1 MDANYALAASSAFE
15 DKVRLKVR
23 VERIIYPKNGQT
35 SGSWTIAAFRIE
47 EVLEGEVPEC
57 FQWSLRF
64 TAKGSM
70 PALNARDTYTMVA
83 HLVED
88 AKYGLQ
94 YEVDLM
100 CLDYDLTD
108 KDDQLKFFSFFLTP
122 TQTAALYEN
131 CDNPLVL
138 LQNHDTKALMKIK
151 GIGPVTAQRMINKYE
166 DSKDLSL
173 AFVRFYDLGL
183 TKGAIEKLVHFYG
196 SPEAAV
202 EVIEKNPYLLI
213 IQVPGYG
220 WAKADAI
227 AMSQGLAHDSDE
239 RMGAYLV
246 HYLREQAEMNGN
258 SWVSVEDLCVVIDQ
272 VCDPQND
279 ERIYELIR
287 RNIKNHVL
295 YYDKETERVGLMEYR
310 ELEQQIANEILRIQ
324 RGAAHIEINP
334 ERAETIIRSVELEQ
348 GFEYTEEQRTAI
360 WNTLNNQFSILTGGA
375 GCVDCDTEFFNGER
389 WKRIAD
395 YQPGD
400 KVLQYNPETKTAQ
413 LVTPLRYI
421 KQNCEEFWHIQ
432 GRIFDQCVSDDHL
445 MAYHRSRTD
454 NLITEPA
461 ETFVPKI
468 QKGYYCTTPSGFFF
482 DGPGIDLTDEQIELM
497 CAVICDGSLMS
508 ATSERC
514 RFHLKKERKKER
526 LVDICQR
533 ANVAVVSSPS
543 ASEGYTDFYL
553 NTPLRTKEFTA
564 EWYSCSQHQLQLI
577 ANNIRFWDGHEYKN
591 GSSNFS
597 SNVKANADFVQF
609 VFASTG
615 HRSSIYTLNRSGEQY
630 LTNGKTYTRK
640 SVDFRVN
647 YATSSKVP
655 YPYAKDKGTA
665 ITRVRSI
672 DGYKYCFTLP
682 TGYWVSRRNGKIS
695 ILHNCGKSS
704 TVNGI
709 AHVLEAHNF
718 RVAQVSLS
726 GRAASKLTEITHIE
740 GKTIHRLLK
749 YDPESGKFFHN
760 KENPVPYDIIIGD
773 EVSMWG
779 GEITLSLLQAIPT
792 GAKVLFIGD
801 TKQLEAIGLASVLT
815 DTIKSNTMPTVQLT
829 KIQRQQADSGII
841 TQSLKVACGE
851 QIVGP
856 KTSGV
861 EYRGVR
867 KDFKLVTYI
876 DSALT
881 QSKIIDEF
889 KELYINQHVPA
900 NDIQVLV
907 PMRSRGEASC
917 RALNLAI
924 QEIVNGTPSVDEI
937 TVPYTDG
944 NYKYSYTYRPN
955 DRIIIMKNNYKT
967 INIEGNKEPI
977 YNGNV
982 GYIKQIGPDF
992 MIVNLTEQGDI
1003 ILGAEDYN
1011 NLSLGYAITVHKK
1024 QGDSSPYVIGA
1035 IDSSSYALMSKE
1047 LLYTMITRARKYCV
1061 LIGQKKI
1068 LQQAVRI
1075 SRVKTKQTWLC
1086 ELLQEAT
1093 KPKEYLDDQKV
1104 SITQL

>member
-138 LQNHDTKALMKIK
+138 LQNHDTKALTKIK

-196 SPEAAV
+196 SPEAAI

-360 WNTLNNQFSILTGGA
+360 WNTLNNQFSILTGSA
-375 GCVDCDTEFFNGER
+375 GV
-389 WKRIAD
+389 
-395 YQPGD
+395 
-400 KVLQYNPETKTAQ
+400 
-413 LVTPLRYI
+413 
-421 KQNCEEFWHIQ
+421 
-432 GRIFDQCVSDDHL
+432 
-445 MAYHRSRTD
+445 
-454 NLITEPA
+454 
-461 ETFVPKI
+461 
-468 QKGYYCTTPSGFFF
+468 
-482 DGPGIDLTDEQIELM
+482 
-497 CAVICDGSLMS
+497 
-508 ATSERC
+508 
-514 RFHLKKERKKER
+514 
-526 LVDICQR
+526 
-533 ANVAVVSSPS
+533 
-543 ASEGYTDFYL
+543 
-553 NTPLRTKEFTA
+553 
-564 EWYSCSQHQLQLI
+564 
-577 ANNIRFWDGHEYKN
+577 
-591 GSSNFS
+591 
-597 SNVKANADFVQF
+597 
-609 VFASTG
+609 
-615 HRSSIYTLNRSGEQY
+615 
-630 LTNGKTYTRK
+630 
-640 SVDFRVN
+640 
-647 YATSSKVP
+647 
-655 YPYAKDKGTA
+655 
-665 ITRVRSI
+665 
-672 DGYKYCFTLP
+672 
-682 TGYWVSRRNGKIS
+682 
-695 ILHNCGKSS
+695 GKSS
-704 TVNGI
+704 VVNGI

-760 KENPVPYDIIIGD
+760 KENPLPYDIIIGD

-815 DTIKSNTMPTVQLT
+815 DTIKSHTMPTVQLT

-992 MIVNLTEQGDI
+992 MIVNLTERGDI
-1003 ILGAEDYN
+1003 VLGAEDYN

-1068 LQQAVRI
+1068 LQQAVKI

-1093 KPKEYLDDQKV
+1093 KSKESLDEQKV
-1104 SITQL
+1104 

>member
-258 SWVSVEDLCVVIDQ
+258 SWVSIEDLCVVIDQ

-324 RGAAHIEINP
+324 RGAAHIEINS

-360 WNTLNNQFSILTGGA
+360 WNTLNNQFSILTGSA
-375 GCVDCDTEFFNGER
+375 GV
-389 WKRIAD
+389 
-395 YQPGD
+395 
-400 KVLQYNPETKTAQ
+400 
-413 LVTPLRYI
+413 
-421 KQNCEEFWHIQ
+421 
-432 GRIFDQCVSDDHL
+432 
-445 MAYHRSRTD
+445 
-454 NLITEPA
+454 
-461 ETFVPKI
+461 
-468 QKGYYCTTPSGFFF
+468 
-482 DGPGIDLTDEQIELM
+482 
-497 CAVICDGSLMS
+497 
-508 ATSERC
+508 
-514 RFHLKKERKKER
+514 
-526 LVDICQR
+526 
-533 ANVAVVSSPS
+533 
-543 ASEGYTDFYL
+543 
-553 NTPLRTKEFTA
+553 
-564 EWYSCSQHQLQLI
+564 
-577 ANNIRFWDGHEYKN
+577 
-591 GSSNFS
+591 
-597 SNVKANADFVQF
+597 
-609 VFASTG
+609 
-615 HRSSIYTLNRSGEQY
+615 
-630 LTNGKTYTRK
+630 
-640 SVDFRVN
+640 
-647 YATSSKVP
+647 
-655 YPYAKDKGTA
+655 
-665 ITRVRSI
+665 
-672 DGYKYCFTLP
+672 
-682 TGYWVSRRNGKIS
+682 
-695 ILHNCGKSS
+695 GKSS
-704 TVNGI
+704 VVNGI

-1003 ILGAEDYN
+1003 VLGAEDYN

-1093 KPKEYLDDQKV
+1093 KPKESLDEQKV
-1104 SITQL
+1104 

>member
-202 EVIEKNPYLLI
+202 DVIEKNPYLLI

-360 WNTLNNQFSILTGGA
+360 WNTLNNQFSILTGSA
-375 GCVDCDTEFFNGER
+375 GV
-389 WKRIAD
+389 
-395 YQPGD
+395 
-400 KVLQYNPETKTAQ
+400 
-413 LVTPLRYI
+413 
-421 KQNCEEFWHIQ
+421 
-432 GRIFDQCVSDDHL
+432 
-445 MAYHRSRTD
+445 
-454 NLITEPA
+454 
-461 ETFVPKI
+461 
-468 QKGYYCTTPSGFFF
+468 
-482 DGPGIDLTDEQIELM
+482 
-497 CAVICDGSLMS
+497 
-508 ATSERC
+508 
-514 RFHLKKERKKER
+514 
-526 LVDICQR
+526 
-533 ANVAVVSSPS
+533 
-543 ASEGYTDFYL
+543 
-553 NTPLRTKEFTA
+553 
-564 EWYSCSQHQLQLI
+564 
-577 ANNIRFWDGHEYKN
+577 
-591 GSSNFS
+591 
-597 SNVKANADFVQF
+597 
-609 VFASTG
+609 
-615 HRSSIYTLNRSGEQY
+615 
-630 LTNGKTYTRK
+630 
-640 SVDFRVN
+640 
-647 YATSSKVP
+647 
-655 YPYAKDKGTA
+655 
-665 ITRVRSI
+665 
-672 DGYKYCFTLP
+672 
-682 TGYWVSRRNGKIS
+682 
-695 ILHNCGKSS
+695 GKSS
-704 TVNGI
+704 VVNGI

-760 KENPVPYDIIIGD
+760 KENPLPYDIIIGD

-815 DTIKSNTMPTVQLT
+815 DTIKSHTMPTVQLT

-1068 LQQAVRI
+1068 LQQAVKI

-1093 KPKEYLDDQKV
+1093 KSKESLDEQKV
-1104 SITQL
+1104 

>member
-122 TQTAALYEN
+122 TQIAALYEN

-360 WNTLNNQFSILTGGA
+360 WNTLNNQFSILTGSA
-375 GCVDCDTEFFNGER
+375 GV
-389 WKRIAD
+389 
-395 YQPGD
+395 
-400 KVLQYNPETKTAQ
+400 
-413 LVTPLRYI
+413 
-421 KQNCEEFWHIQ
+421 
-432 GRIFDQCVSDDHL
+432 
-445 MAYHRSRTD
+445 
-454 NLITEPA
+454 
-461 ETFVPKI
+461 
-468 QKGYYCTTPSGFFF
+468 
-482 DGPGIDLTDEQIELM
+482 
-497 CAVICDGSLMS
+497 
-508 ATSERC
+508 
-514 RFHLKKERKKER
+514 
-526 LVDICQR
+526 
-533 ANVAVVSSPS
+533 
-543 ASEGYTDFYL
+543 
-553 NTPLRTKEFTA
+553 
-564 EWYSCSQHQLQLI
+564 
-577 ANNIRFWDGHEYKN
+577 
-591 GSSNFS
+591 
-597 SNVKANADFVQF
+597 
-609 VFASTG
+609 
-615 HRSSIYTLNRSGEQY
+615 
-630 LTNGKTYTRK
+630 
-640 SVDFRVN
+640 
-647 YATSSKVP
+647 
-655 YPYAKDKGTA
+655 
-665 ITRVRSI
+665 
-672 DGYKYCFTLP
+672 
-682 TGYWVSRRNGKIS
+682 
-695 ILHNCGKSS
+695 GKSS
-704 TVNGI
+704 VVNGI

-760 KENPVPYDIIIGD
+760 KENPLPYDIIIGD

-815 DTIKSNTMPTVQLT
+815 DTIKSHTMPTVQLT

-1068 LQQAVRI
+1068 LQQAVKI

-1093 KPKEYLDDQKV
+1093 KSKESLDEQKV
-1104 SITQL
+1104 

>member
-272 VCDPQND
+272 VCDPHND

-360 WNTLNNQFSILTGGA
+360 WNTLNNQFSILTGSA
-375 GCVDCDTEFFNGER
+375 GV
-389 WKRIAD
+389 
-395 YQPGD
+395 
-400 KVLQYNPETKTAQ
+400 
-413 LVTPLRYI
+413 
-421 KQNCEEFWHIQ
+421 
-432 GRIFDQCVSDDHL
+432 
-445 MAYHRSRTD
+445 
-454 NLITEPA
+454 
-461 ETFVPKI
+461 
-468 QKGYYCTTPSGFFF
+468 
-482 DGPGIDLTDEQIELM
+482 
-497 CAVICDGSLMS
+497 
-508 ATSERC
+508 
-514 RFHLKKERKKER
+514 
-526 LVDICQR
+526 
-533 ANVAVVSSPS
+533 
-543 ASEGYTDFYL
+543 
-553 NTPLRTKEFTA
+553 
-564 EWYSCSQHQLQLI
+564 
-577 ANNIRFWDGHEYKN
+577 
-591 GSSNFS
+591 
-597 SNVKANADFVQF
+597 
-609 VFASTG
+609 
-615 HRSSIYTLNRSGEQY
+615 
-630 LTNGKTYTRK
+630 
-640 SVDFRVN
+640 
-647 YATSSKVP
+647 
-655 YPYAKDKGTA
+655 
-665 ITRVRSI
+665 
-672 DGYKYCFTLP
+672 
-682 TGYWVSRRNGKIS
+682 
-695 ILHNCGKSS
+695 GKSS
-704 TVNGI
+704 VVNGI

-760 KENPVPYDIIIGD
+760 KENPLPYDIIIGD

-815 DTIKSNTMPTVQLT
+815 DTIKSHTMPTVQLT

-1068 LQQAVRI
+1068 LQQAVKI

-1093 KPKEYLDDQKV
+1093 KSKESLDEQKV
-1104 SITQL
+1104 

>member
-138 LQNHDTKALMKIK
+138 LQNHDTKALTKIK

-196 SPEAAV
+196 SPEAAI

-360 WNTLNNQFSILTGGA
+360 WNTLNNQFSILTGSA
-375 GCVDCDTEFFNGER
+375 GV
-389 WKRIAD
+389 
-395 YQPGD
+395 
-400 KVLQYNPETKTAQ
+400 
-413 LVTPLRYI
+413 
-421 KQNCEEFWHIQ
+421 
-432 GRIFDQCVSDDHL
+432 
-445 MAYHRSRTD
+445 
-454 NLITEPA
+454 
-461 ETFVPKI
+461 
-468 QKGYYCTTPSGFFF
+468 
-482 DGPGIDLTDEQIELM
+482 
-497 CAVICDGSLMS
+497 
-508 ATSERC
+508 
-514 RFHLKKERKKER
+514 
-526 LVDICQR
+526 
-533 ANVAVVSSPS
+533 
-543 ASEGYTDFYL
+543 
-553 NTPLRTKEFTA
+553 
-564 EWYSCSQHQLQLI
+564 
-577 ANNIRFWDGHEYKN
+577 
-591 GSSNFS
+591 
-597 SNVKANADFVQF
+597 
-609 VFASTG
+609 
-615 HRSSIYTLNRSGEQY
+615 
-630 LTNGKTYTRK
+630 
-640 SVDFRVN
+640 
-647 YATSSKVP
+647 
-655 YPYAKDKGTA
+655 
-665 ITRVRSI
+665 
-672 DGYKYCFTLP
+672 
-682 TGYWVSRRNGKIS
+682 
-695 ILHNCGKSS
+695 GKSS
-704 TVNGI
+704 VVNGI

-760 KENPVPYDIIIGD
+760 KENPLPYDIIIGD

-1003 ILGAEDYN
+1003 VLGAEDYN

-1068 LQQAVRI
+1068 LQQAVKI

-1093 KPKEYLDDQKV
+1093 KSKESLDEQKV
-1104 SITQL
+1104 

>member
-360 WNTLNNQFSILTGGA
+360 WNTLNNQFSILTGSA
-375 GCVDCDTEFFNGER
+375 GV
-389 WKRIAD
+389 
-395 YQPGD
+395 
-400 KVLQYNPETKTAQ
+400 
-413 LVTPLRYI
+413 
-421 KQNCEEFWHIQ
+421 
-432 GRIFDQCVSDDHL
+432 
-445 MAYHRSRTD
+445 
-454 NLITEPA
+454 
-461 ETFVPKI
+461 
-468 QKGYYCTTPSGFFF
+468 
-482 DGPGIDLTDEQIELM
+482 
-497 CAVICDGSLMS
+497 
-508 ATSERC
+508 
-514 RFHLKKERKKER
+514 
-526 LVDICQR
+526 
-533 ANVAVVSSPS
+533 
-543 ASEGYTDFYL
+543 
-553 NTPLRTKEFTA
+553 
-564 EWYSCSQHQLQLI
+564 
-577 ANNIRFWDGHEYKN
+577 
-591 GSSNFS
+591 
-597 SNVKANADFVQF
+597 
-609 VFASTG
+609 
-615 HRSSIYTLNRSGEQY
+615 
-630 LTNGKTYTRK
+630 
-640 SVDFRVN
+640 
-647 YATSSKVP
+647 
-655 YPYAKDKGTA
+655 
-665 ITRVRSI
+665 
-672 DGYKYCFTLP
+672 
-682 TGYWVSRRNGKIS
+682 
-695 ILHNCGKSS
+695 GKSS
-704 TVNGI
+704 VVNGI

-760 KENPVPYDIIIGD
+760 KENPLPYDIIIGD

-815 DTIKSNTMPTVQLT
+815 DTIKSHTMPTVQLT

-1068 LQQAVRI
+1068 LQQAVKI

-1093 KPKEYLDDQKV
+1093 KSKESLDEQQV
-1104 SITQL
+1104 

>member
-70 PALNARDTYTMVA
+70 PALNALDTYTMVA

-131 CDNPLVL
+131 CDNPLAL

-360 WNTLNNQFSILTGGA
+360 WNTLNNQFSILTGSA
-375 GCVDCDTEFFNGER
+375 GV
-389 WKRIAD
+389 
-395 YQPGD
+395 
-400 KVLQYNPETKTAQ
+400 
-413 LVTPLRYI
+413 
-421 KQNCEEFWHIQ
+421 
-432 GRIFDQCVSDDHL
+432 
-445 MAYHRSRTD
+445 
-454 NLITEPA
+454 
-461 ETFVPKI
+461 
-468 QKGYYCTTPSGFFF
+468 
-482 DGPGIDLTDEQIELM
+482 
-497 CAVICDGSLMS
+497 
-508 ATSERC
+508 
-514 RFHLKKERKKER
+514 
-526 LVDICQR
+526 
-533 ANVAVVSSPS
+533 
-543 ASEGYTDFYL
+543 
-553 NTPLRTKEFTA
+553 
-564 EWYSCSQHQLQLI
+564 
-577 ANNIRFWDGHEYKN
+577 
-591 GSSNFS
+591 
-597 SNVKANADFVQF
+597 
-609 VFASTG
+609 
-615 HRSSIYTLNRSGEQY
+615 
-630 LTNGKTYTRK
+630 
-640 SVDFRVN
+640 
-647 YATSSKVP
+647 
-655 YPYAKDKGTA
+655 
-665 ITRVRSI
+665 
-672 DGYKYCFTLP
+672 
-682 TGYWVSRRNGKIS
+682 
-695 ILHNCGKSS
+695 GKSS
-704 TVNGI
+704 VVNGI

-1003 ILGAEDYN
+1003 VLGVEDYN

-1068 LQQAVRI
+1068 LQQAVKI

-1093 KPKEYLDDQKV
+1093 KSKEYLDDQKV

>member
-1 MDANYALAASSAFE
+1 
-15 DKVRLKVR
+15 
-23 VERIIYPKNGQT
+23 
-35 SGSWTIAAFRIE
+35 
-47 EVLEGEVPEC
+47 
-57 FQWSLRF
+57 
-64 TAKGSM
+64 M

-360 WNTLNNQFSILTGGA
+360 WNTLNNQFSILTGSA
-375 GCVDCDTEFFNGER
+375 GV
-389 WKRIAD
+389 
-395 YQPGD
+395 
-400 KVLQYNPETKTAQ
+400 
-413 LVTPLRYI
+413 
-421 KQNCEEFWHIQ
+421 
-432 GRIFDQCVSDDHL
+432 
-445 MAYHRSRTD
+445 
-454 NLITEPA
+454 
-461 ETFVPKI
+461 
-468 QKGYYCTTPSGFFF
+468 
-482 DGPGIDLTDEQIELM
+482 
-497 CAVICDGSLMS
+497 
-508 ATSERC
+508 
-514 RFHLKKERKKER
+514 
-526 LVDICQR
+526 
-533 ANVAVVSSPS
+533 
-543 ASEGYTDFYL
+543 
-553 NTPLRTKEFTA
+553 
-564 EWYSCSQHQLQLI
+564 
-577 ANNIRFWDGHEYKN
+577 
-591 GSSNFS
+591 
-597 SNVKANADFVQF
+597 
-609 VFASTG
+609 
-615 HRSSIYTLNRSGEQY
+615 
-630 LTNGKTYTRK
+630 
-640 SVDFRVN
+640 
-647 YATSSKVP
+647 
-655 YPYAKDKGTA
+655 
-665 ITRVRSI
+665 
-672 DGYKYCFTLP
+672 
-682 TGYWVSRRNGKIS
+682 
-695 ILHNCGKSS
+695 GKSS
-704 TVNGI
+704 VVNGI

-815 DTIKSNTMPTVQLT
+815 DTIKSHTMPTVQLT

-955 DRIIIMKNNYKT
+955 DRIIIMKNNYRT

-1003 ILGAEDYN
+1003 VLGAEDYN

-1068 LQQAVRI
+1068 LQQAVKI

-1093 KPKEYLDDQKV
+1093 KSKESLDEQTV
-1104 SITQL
+1104 

>member
-138 LQNHDTKALMKIK
+138 LQNHDTKALTKIK

-239 RMGAYLV
+239 RMCAYLV

-360 WNTLNNQFSILTGGA
+360 WNTLNNQFSILTGSA
-375 GCVDCDTEFFNGER
+375 GV
-389 WKRIAD
+389 
-395 YQPGD
+395 
-400 KVLQYNPETKTAQ
+400 
-413 LVTPLRYI
+413 
-421 KQNCEEFWHIQ
+421 
-432 GRIFDQCVSDDHL
+432 
-445 MAYHRSRTD
+445 
-454 NLITEPA
+454 
-461 ETFVPKI
+461 
-468 QKGYYCTTPSGFFF
+468 
-482 DGPGIDLTDEQIELM
+482 
-497 CAVICDGSLMS
+497 
-508 ATSERC
+508 
-514 RFHLKKERKKER
+514 
-526 LVDICQR
+526 
-533 ANVAVVSSPS
+533 
-543 ASEGYTDFYL
+543 
-553 NTPLRTKEFTA
+553 
-564 EWYSCSQHQLQLI
+564 
-577 ANNIRFWDGHEYKN
+577 
-591 GSSNFS
+591 
-597 SNVKANADFVQF
+597 
-609 VFASTG
+609 
-615 HRSSIYTLNRSGEQY
+615 
-630 LTNGKTYTRK
+630 
-640 SVDFRVN
+640 
-647 YATSSKVP
+647 
-655 YPYAKDKGTA
+655 
-665 ITRVRSI
+665 
-672 DGYKYCFTLP
+672 
-682 TGYWVSRRNGKIS
+682 
-695 ILHNCGKSS
+695 GKSS
-704 TVNGI
+704 VVNGI

-760 KENPVPYDIIIGD
+760 KENPLPYDIIIGD

-1003 ILGAEDYN
+1003 VLGAEDYN

-1068 LQQAVRI
+1068 LQQAVKI

-1093 KPKEYLDDQKV
+1093 KPKESLDEQKV
-1104 SITQL
+1104 

>member
-360 WNTLNNQFSILTGGA
+360 WNTLNNQFSILTGSA
-375 GCVDCDTEFFNGER
+375 GV
-389 WKRIAD
+389 
-395 YQPGD
+395 
-400 KVLQYNPETKTAQ
+400 
-413 LVTPLRYI
+413 
-421 KQNCEEFWHIQ
+421 
-432 GRIFDQCVSDDHL
+432 
-445 MAYHRSRTD
+445 
-454 NLITEPA
+454 
-461 ETFVPKI
+461 
-468 QKGYYCTTPSGFFF
+468 
-482 DGPGIDLTDEQIELM
+482 
-497 CAVICDGSLMS
+497 
-508 ATSERC
+508 
-514 RFHLKKERKKER
+514 
-526 LVDICQR
+526 
-533 ANVAVVSSPS
+533 
-543 ASEGYTDFYL
+543 
-553 NTPLRTKEFTA
+553 
-564 EWYSCSQHQLQLI
+564 
-577 ANNIRFWDGHEYKN
+577 
-591 GSSNFS
+591 
-597 SNVKANADFVQF
+597 
-609 VFASTG
+609 
-615 HRSSIYTLNRSGEQY
+615 
-630 LTNGKTYTRK
+630 
-640 SVDFRVN
+640 
-647 YATSSKVP
+647 
-655 YPYAKDKGTA
+655 
-665 ITRVRSI
+665 
-672 DGYKYCFTLP
+672 
-682 TGYWVSRRNGKIS
+682 
-695 ILHNCGKSS
+695 GKSS
-704 TVNGI
+704 VVNGI
-709 AHVLEAHNF
+709 AHVLEAHDF

-760 KENPVPYDIIIGD
+760 KENPLPYDIIIGD

-1003 ILGAEDYN
+1003 VLGAEDYN

-1093 KPKEYLDDQKV
+1093 KPKEYADDQQV
-1104 SITQL
+1104 

>member
-360 WNTLNNQFSILTGGA
+360 WNTLNNQFSILTGSA
-375 GCVDCDTEFFNGER
+375 GV
-389 WKRIAD
+389 
-395 YQPGD
+395 
-400 KVLQYNPETKTAQ
+400 
-413 LVTPLRYI
+413 
-421 KQNCEEFWHIQ
+421 
-432 GRIFDQCVSDDHL
+432 
-445 MAYHRSRTD
+445 
-454 NLITEPA
+454 
-461 ETFVPKI
+461 
-468 QKGYYCTTPSGFFF
+468 
-482 DGPGIDLTDEQIELM
+482 
-497 CAVICDGSLMS
+497 
-508 ATSERC
+508 
-514 RFHLKKERKKER
+514 
-526 LVDICQR
+526 
-533 ANVAVVSSPS
+533 
-543 ASEGYTDFYL
+543 
-553 NTPLRTKEFTA
+553 
-564 EWYSCSQHQLQLI
+564 
-577 ANNIRFWDGHEYKN
+577 
-591 GSSNFS
+591 
-597 SNVKANADFVQF
+597 
-609 VFASTG
+609 
-615 HRSSIYTLNRSGEQY
+615 
-630 LTNGKTYTRK
+630 
-640 SVDFRVN
+640 
-647 YATSSKVP
+647 
-655 YPYAKDKGTA
+655 
-665 ITRVRSI
+665 
-672 DGYKYCFTLP
+672 
-682 TGYWVSRRNGKIS
+682 
-695 ILHNCGKSS
+695 GKSS
-704 TVNGI
+704 VVNGI

-749 YDPESGKFFHN
+749 YDLESGKFFHN

-1003 ILGAEDYN
+1003 VLGVEDYN

-1068 LQQAVRI
+1068 LQQAVKI

-1093 KPKEYLDDQKV
+1093 KSKESLDEQKV
-1104 SITQL
+1104 

>member
-1 MDANYALAASSAFE
+1 MDANYTLAASSAFE

-138 LQNHDTKALMKIK
+138 LQNHDTKALTKIK

-196 SPEAAV
+196 SPEAAI

-360 WNTLNNQFSILTGGA
+360 WNTLNNQFSILTGSA
-375 GCVDCDTEFFNGER
+375 GV
-389 WKRIAD
+389 
-395 YQPGD
+395 
-400 KVLQYNPETKTAQ
+400 
-413 LVTPLRYI
+413 
-421 KQNCEEFWHIQ
+421 
-432 GRIFDQCVSDDHL
+432 
-445 MAYHRSRTD
+445 
-454 NLITEPA
+454 
-461 ETFVPKI
+461 
-468 QKGYYCTTPSGFFF
+468 
-482 DGPGIDLTDEQIELM
+482 
-497 CAVICDGSLMS
+497 
-508 ATSERC
+508 
-514 RFHLKKERKKER
+514 
-526 LVDICQR
+526 
-533 ANVAVVSSPS
+533 
-543 ASEGYTDFYL
+543 
-553 NTPLRTKEFTA
+553 
-564 EWYSCSQHQLQLI
+564 
-577 ANNIRFWDGHEYKN
+577 
-591 GSSNFS
+591 
-597 SNVKANADFVQF
+597 
-609 VFASTG
+609 
-615 HRSSIYTLNRSGEQY
+615 
-630 LTNGKTYTRK
+630 
-640 SVDFRVN
+640 
-647 YATSSKVP
+647 
-655 YPYAKDKGTA
+655 
-665 ITRVRSI
+665 
-672 DGYKYCFTLP
+672 
-682 TGYWVSRRNGKIS
+682 
-695 ILHNCGKSS
+695 GKSS
-704 TVNGI
+704 VVNGI

-760 KENPVPYDIIIGD
+760 KENPLPYDIIIGD

-1003 ILGAEDYN
+1003 VLGAEDYN

-1068 LQQAVRI
+1068 LQQAVKI

-1093 KPKEYLDDQKV
+1093 KPKESLDEQKV
-1104 SITQL
+1104 

>member
-1 MDANYALAASSAFE
+1 MDANYALVASSTFE

-151 GIGPVTAQRMINKYE
+151 GIGPVTAQHMINKYE

-258 SWVSVEDLCVVIDQ
+258 SWVSVEDLCVVVDQ

-360 WNTLNNQFSILTGGA
+360 WNTLNNQFSILTGSA
-375 GCVDCDTEFFNGER
+375 GV
-389 WKRIAD
+389 
-395 YQPGD
+395 
-400 KVLQYNPETKTAQ
+400 
-413 LVTPLRYI
+413 
-421 KQNCEEFWHIQ
+421 
-432 GRIFDQCVSDDHL
+432 
-445 MAYHRSRTD
+445 
-454 NLITEPA
+454 
-461 ETFVPKI
+461 
-468 QKGYYCTTPSGFFF
+468 
-482 DGPGIDLTDEQIELM
+482 
-497 CAVICDGSLMS
+497 
-508 ATSERC
+508 
-514 RFHLKKERKKER
+514 
-526 LVDICQR
+526 
-533 ANVAVVSSPS
+533 
-543 ASEGYTDFYL
+543 
-553 NTPLRTKEFTA
+553 
-564 EWYSCSQHQLQLI
+564 
-577 ANNIRFWDGHEYKN
+577 
-591 GSSNFS
+591 
-597 SNVKANADFVQF
+597 
-609 VFASTG
+609 
-615 HRSSIYTLNRSGEQY
+615 
-630 LTNGKTYTRK
+630 
-640 SVDFRVN
+640 
-647 YATSSKVP
+647 
-655 YPYAKDKGTA
+655 
-665 ITRVRSI
+665 
-672 DGYKYCFTLP
+672 
-682 TGYWVSRRNGKIS
+682 
-695 ILHNCGKSS
+695 GKSS
-704 TVNGI
+704 VVNGI

-760 KENPVPYDIIIGD
+760 KENPLPYDIIIGD

-815 DTIKSNTMPTVQLT
+815 DTIKSHTMPTVQLT

-1003 ILGAEDYN
+1003 VLGAEDYN

-1061 LIGQKKI
+1061 LVGQKKI

-1093 KPKEYLDDQKV
+1093 KPKEYLDDQQV
-1104 SITQL
+1104 

>member
-360 WNTLNNQFSILTGGA
+360 WNTLNNQFSILTGSA
-375 GCVDCDTEFFNGER
+375 GV
-389 WKRIAD
+389 
-395 YQPGD
+395 
-400 KVLQYNPETKTAQ
+400 
-413 LVTPLRYI
+413 
-421 KQNCEEFWHIQ
+421 
-432 GRIFDQCVSDDHL
+432 
-445 MAYHRSRTD
+445 
-454 NLITEPA
+454 
-461 ETFVPKI
+461 
-468 QKGYYCTTPSGFFF
+468 
-482 DGPGIDLTDEQIELM
+482 
-497 CAVICDGSLMS
+497 
-508 ATSERC
+508 
-514 RFHLKKERKKER
+514 
-526 LVDICQR
+526 
-533 ANVAVVSSPS
+533 
-543 ASEGYTDFYL
+543 
-553 NTPLRTKEFTA
+553 
-564 EWYSCSQHQLQLI
+564 
-577 ANNIRFWDGHEYKN
+577 
-591 GSSNFS
+591 
-597 SNVKANADFVQF
+597 
-609 VFASTG
+609 
-615 HRSSIYTLNRSGEQY
+615 
-630 LTNGKTYTRK
+630 
-640 SVDFRVN
+640 
-647 YATSSKVP
+647 
-655 YPYAKDKGTA
+655 
-665 ITRVRSI
+665 
-672 DGYKYCFTLP
+672 
-682 TGYWVSRRNGKIS
+682 
-695 ILHNCGKSS
+695 GKSS
-704 TVNGI
+704 VVNGI

-760 KENPVPYDIIIGD
+760 KENPLPYDIIIGD

-815 DTIKSNTMPTVQLT
+815 DTIKSHTMPTVQLT

-1068 LQQAVRI
+1068 LQQAVKI

-1086 ELLQEAT
+1086 ELLQEAIT
-1093 KPKEYLDDQKV
+1093 NKENLHAEQV
-1104 SITQL
+1104 

>member
-360 WNTLNNQFSILTGGA
+360 WNTLNNQFSILTGSA
-375 GCVDCDTEFFNGER
+375 GV
-389 WKRIAD
+389 
-395 YQPGD
+395 
-400 KVLQYNPETKTAQ
+400 
-413 LVTPLRYI
+413 
-421 KQNCEEFWHIQ
+421 
-432 GRIFDQCVSDDHL
+432 
-445 MAYHRSRTD
+445 
-454 NLITEPA
+454 
-461 ETFVPKI
+461 
-468 QKGYYCTTPSGFFF
+468 
-482 DGPGIDLTDEQIELM
+482 
-497 CAVICDGSLMS
+497 
-508 ATSERC
+508 
-514 RFHLKKERKKER
+514 
-526 LVDICQR
+526 
-533 ANVAVVSSPS
+533 
-543 ASEGYTDFYL
+543 
-553 NTPLRTKEFTA
+553 
-564 EWYSCSQHQLQLI
+564 
-577 ANNIRFWDGHEYKN
+577 
-591 GSSNFS
+591 
-597 SNVKANADFVQF
+597 
-609 VFASTG
+609 
-615 HRSSIYTLNRSGEQY
+615 
-630 LTNGKTYTRK
+630 
-640 SVDFRVN
+640 
-647 YATSSKVP
+647 
-655 YPYAKDKGTA
+655 
-665 ITRVRSI
+665 
-672 DGYKYCFTLP
+672 
-682 TGYWVSRRNGKIS
+682 
-695 ILHNCGKSS
+695 GKSS
-704 TVNGI
+704 VVNGI

-760 KENPVPYDIIIGD
+760 KENPLPYDIIIGD

-815 DTIKSNTMPTVQLT
+815 DTIKSHTMPTVQLT

-1003 ILGAEDYN
+1003 VLGAEDYN

-1068 LQQAVRI
+1068 LQQAVKI

-1093 KPKEYLDDQKV
+1093 KSKEYADDQQV
-1104 SITQL
+1104 

>member
-1 MDANYALAASSAFE
+1 MDANYALAASSDFE

-196 SPEAAV
+196 SSEAAV

-360 WNTLNNQFSILTGGA
+360 WHTLNNQFSILTGSA
-375 GCVDCDTEFFNGER
+375 GT
-389 WKRIAD
+389 
-395 YQPGD
+395 
-400 KVLQYNPETKTAQ
+400 
-413 LVTPLRYI
+413 
-421 KQNCEEFWHIQ
+421 
-432 GRIFDQCVSDDHL
+432 
-445 MAYHRSRTD
+445 
-454 NLITEPA
+454 
-461 ETFVPKI
+461 
-468 QKGYYCTTPSGFFF
+468 
-482 DGPGIDLTDEQIELM
+482 
-497 CAVICDGSLMS
+497 
-508 ATSERC
+508 
-514 RFHLKKERKKER
+514 
-526 LVDICQR
+526 
-533 ANVAVVSSPS
+533 
-543 ASEGYTDFYL
+543 
-553 NTPLRTKEFTA
+553 
-564 EWYSCSQHQLQLI
+564 
-577 ANNIRFWDGHEYKN
+577 
-591 GSSNFS
+591 
-597 SNVKANADFVQF
+597 
-609 VFASTG
+609 
-615 HRSSIYTLNRSGEQY
+615 
-630 LTNGKTYTRK
+630 
-640 SVDFRVN
+640 
-647 YATSSKVP
+647 
-655 YPYAKDKGTA
+655 
-665 ITRVRSI
+665 
-672 DGYKYCFTLP
+672 
-682 TGYWVSRRNGKIS
+682 
-695 ILHNCGKSS
+695 GKSS
-704 TVNGI
+704 AVNGI

-740 GKTIHRLLK
+740 GRTIHRLLK

-760 KENPVPYDIIIGD
+760 KENPLPYDIIIGD

-815 DTIKSNTMPTVQLT
+815 DTIKSHTMPTVQLT

-1068 LQQAVRI
+1068 LQQAVKI

-1093 KPKEYLDDQKV
+1093 KSKESLDEQKV
-1104 SITQL
+1104 

>member
-360 WNTLNNQFSILTGGA
+360 WNTLNNQFSILTGSA
-375 GCVDCDTEFFNGER
+375 GV
-389 WKRIAD
+389 
-395 YQPGD
+395 
-400 KVLQYNPETKTAQ
+400 
-413 LVTPLRYI
+413 
-421 KQNCEEFWHIQ
+421 
-432 GRIFDQCVSDDHL
+432 
-445 MAYHRSRTD
+445 
-454 NLITEPA
+454 
-461 ETFVPKI
+461 
-468 QKGYYCTTPSGFFF
+468 
-482 DGPGIDLTDEQIELM
+482 
-497 CAVICDGSLMS
+497 
-508 ATSERC
+508 
-514 RFHLKKERKKER
+514 
-526 LVDICQR
+526 
-533 ANVAVVSSPS
+533 
-543 ASEGYTDFYL
+543 
-553 NTPLRTKEFTA
+553 
-564 EWYSCSQHQLQLI
+564 
-577 ANNIRFWDGHEYKN
+577 
-591 GSSNFS
+591 
-597 SNVKANADFVQF
+597 
-609 VFASTG
+609 
-615 HRSSIYTLNRSGEQY
+615 
-630 LTNGKTYTRK
+630 
-640 SVDFRVN
+640 
-647 YATSSKVP
+647 
-655 YPYAKDKGTA
+655 
-665 ITRVRSI
+665 
-672 DGYKYCFTLP
+672 
-682 TGYWVSRRNGKIS
+682 
-695 ILHNCGKSS
+695 GKSS
-704 TVNGI
+704 VVNGI

-760 KENPVPYDIIIGD
+760 KENPLPYDIIIGD

-1093 KPKEYLDDQKV
+1093 KSKESLDEQKV
-1104 SITQL
+1104 

>member
-138 LQNHDTKALMKIK
+138 LQNHDTKALTKIK
-151 GIGPVTAQRMINKYE
+151 GIGPVTVQRMINKYE

-196 SPEAAV
+196 SPEAAI

-360 WNTLNNQFSILTGGA
+360 WNTLNNQFSILTGSA
-375 GCVDCDTEFFNGER
+375 GV
-389 WKRIAD
+389 
-395 YQPGD
+395 
-400 KVLQYNPETKTAQ
+400 
-413 LVTPLRYI
+413 
-421 KQNCEEFWHIQ
+421 
-432 GRIFDQCVSDDHL
+432 
-445 MAYHRSRTD
+445 
-454 NLITEPA
+454 
-461 ETFVPKI
+461 
-468 QKGYYCTTPSGFFF
+468 
-482 DGPGIDLTDEQIELM
+482 
-497 CAVICDGSLMS
+497 
-508 ATSERC
+508 
-514 RFHLKKERKKER
+514 
-526 LVDICQR
+526 
-533 ANVAVVSSPS
+533 
-543 ASEGYTDFYL
+543 
-553 NTPLRTKEFTA
+553 
-564 EWYSCSQHQLQLI
+564 
-577 ANNIRFWDGHEYKN
+577 
-591 GSSNFS
+591 
-597 SNVKANADFVQF
+597 
-609 VFASTG
+609 
-615 HRSSIYTLNRSGEQY
+615 
-630 LTNGKTYTRK
+630 
-640 SVDFRVN
+640 
-647 YATSSKVP
+647 
-655 YPYAKDKGTA
+655 
-665 ITRVRSI
+665 
-672 DGYKYCFTLP
+672 
-682 TGYWVSRRNGKIS
+682 
-695 ILHNCGKSS
+695 GKSS
-704 TVNGI
+704 VVNGI

-760 KENPVPYDIIIGD
+760 KENPLPYDIIIGD

-1086 ELLQEAT
+1086 ELLQEAIT
-1093 KPKEYLDDQKV
+1093 NKENLHAEQV
-1104 SITQL
+1104 

>member
-47 EVLEGEVPEC
+47 EVLEGEVPDC

-131 CDNPLVL
+131 CDNPLAL
-138 LQNHDTKALMKIK
+138 LQNHDTKALTKIK

-360 WNTLNNQFSILTGGA
+360 WNTLNNQFSILTGSA
-375 GCVDCDTEFFNGER
+375 GV
-389 WKRIAD
+389 
-395 YQPGD
+395 
-400 KVLQYNPETKTAQ
+400 
-413 LVTPLRYI
+413 
-421 KQNCEEFWHIQ
+421 
-432 GRIFDQCVSDDHL
+432 
-445 MAYHRSRTD
+445 
-454 NLITEPA
+454 
-461 ETFVPKI
+461 
-468 QKGYYCTTPSGFFF
+468 
-482 DGPGIDLTDEQIELM
+482 
-497 CAVICDGSLMS
+497 
-508 ATSERC
+508 
-514 RFHLKKERKKER
+514 
-526 LVDICQR
+526 
-533 ANVAVVSSPS
+533 
-543 ASEGYTDFYL
+543 
-553 NTPLRTKEFTA
+553 
-564 EWYSCSQHQLQLI
+564 
-577 ANNIRFWDGHEYKN
+577 
-591 GSSNFS
+591 
-597 SNVKANADFVQF
+597 
-609 VFASTG
+609 
-615 HRSSIYTLNRSGEQY
+615 
-630 LTNGKTYTRK
+630 
-640 SVDFRVN
+640 
-647 YATSSKVP
+647 
-655 YPYAKDKGTA
+655 
-665 ITRVRSI
+665 
-672 DGYKYCFTLP
+672 
-682 TGYWVSRRNGKIS
+682 
-695 ILHNCGKSS
+695 GKSS
-704 TVNGI
+704 VVNGI

-815 DTIKSNTMPTVQLT
+815 DTIKSHTMPTVQLT

-1003 ILGAEDYN
+1003 VLGAEDYN

-1068 LQQAVRI
+1068 LQQAVKI

-1093 KPKEYLDDQKV
+1093 KPKESLDEQKV
-1104 SITQL
+1104 

>member
-360 WNTLNNQFSILTGGA
+360 WNTLNNQFSILTGSA
-375 GCVDCDTEFFNGER
+375 GV
-389 WKRIAD
+389 
-395 YQPGD
+395 
-400 KVLQYNPETKTAQ
+400 
-413 LVTPLRYI
+413 
-421 KQNCEEFWHIQ
+421 
-432 GRIFDQCVSDDHL
+432 
-445 MAYHRSRTD
+445 
-454 NLITEPA
+454 
-461 ETFVPKI
+461 
-468 QKGYYCTTPSGFFF
+468 
-482 DGPGIDLTDEQIELM
+482 
-497 CAVICDGSLMS
+497 
-508 ATSERC
+508 
-514 RFHLKKERKKER
+514 
-526 LVDICQR
+526 
-533 ANVAVVSSPS
+533 
-543 ASEGYTDFYL
+543 
-553 NTPLRTKEFTA
+553 
-564 EWYSCSQHQLQLI
+564 
-577 ANNIRFWDGHEYKN
+577 
-591 GSSNFS
+591 
-597 SNVKANADFVQF
+597 
-609 VFASTG
+609 
-615 HRSSIYTLNRSGEQY
+615 
-630 LTNGKTYTRK
+630 
-640 SVDFRVN
+640 
-647 YATSSKVP
+647 
-655 YPYAKDKGTA
+655 
-665 ITRVRSI
+665 
-672 DGYKYCFTLP
+672 
-682 TGYWVSRRNGKIS
+682 
-695 ILHNCGKSS
+695 GKSS
-704 TVNGI
+704 VVNGI

-815 DTIKSNTMPTVQLT
+815 DTIKSHTMPTVQLT

-955 DRIIIMKNNYKT
+955 DRIIIMKNNYRT

-1003 ILGAEDYN
+1003 VLGAEDYN

-1068 LQQAVRI
+1068 LQQAVKI

-1093 KPKEYLDDQKV
+1093 KSKESLDEQTV
-1104 SITQL
+1104 

>member
-310 ELEQQIANEILRIQ
+310 ELEQQIANETLRIQ

-360 WNTLNNQFSILTGGA
+360 WNTLNNQFSILTGSA
-375 GCVDCDTEFFNGER
+375 GV
-389 WKRIAD
+389 
-395 YQPGD
+395 
-400 KVLQYNPETKTAQ
+400 
-413 LVTPLRYI
+413 
-421 KQNCEEFWHIQ
+421 
-432 GRIFDQCVSDDHL
+432 
-445 MAYHRSRTD
+445 
-454 NLITEPA
+454 
-461 ETFVPKI
+461 
-468 QKGYYCTTPSGFFF
+468 
-482 DGPGIDLTDEQIELM
+482 
-497 CAVICDGSLMS
+497 
-508 ATSERC
+508 
-514 RFHLKKERKKER
+514 
-526 LVDICQR
+526 
-533 ANVAVVSSPS
+533 
-543 ASEGYTDFYL
+543 
-553 NTPLRTKEFTA
+553 
-564 EWYSCSQHQLQLI
+564 
-577 ANNIRFWDGHEYKN
+577 
-591 GSSNFS
+591 
-597 SNVKANADFVQF
+597 
-609 VFASTG
+609 
-615 HRSSIYTLNRSGEQY
+615 
-630 LTNGKTYTRK
+630 
-640 SVDFRVN
+640 
-647 YATSSKVP
+647 
-655 YPYAKDKGTA
+655 
-665 ITRVRSI
+665 
-672 DGYKYCFTLP
+672 
-682 TGYWVSRRNGKIS
+682 
-695 ILHNCGKSS
+695 GKSS
-704 TVNGI
+704 VVNGI

-815 DTIKSNTMPTVQLT
+815 DTIKSHTMPTVQLT

-1003 ILGAEDYN
+1003 VLGAEDYN

-1068 LQQAVRI
+1068 LQQAVKI

-1093 KPKEYLDDQKV
+1093 KSKESLDEQKV
-1104 SITQL
+1104 

>member
-70 PALNARDTYTMVA
+70 PALNALDTYTMVA

-131 CDNPLVL
+131 CDNPLAL

-324 RGAAHIEINP
+324 RGAAHIEINS

-360 WNTLNNQFSILTGGA
+360 WNTLNNQFSILTGSA
-375 GCVDCDTEFFNGER
+375 GV
-389 WKRIAD
+389 
-395 YQPGD
+395 
-400 KVLQYNPETKTAQ
+400 
-413 LVTPLRYI
+413 
-421 KQNCEEFWHIQ
+421 
-432 GRIFDQCVSDDHL
+432 
-445 MAYHRSRTD
+445 
-454 NLITEPA
+454 
-461 ETFVPKI
+461 
-468 QKGYYCTTPSGFFF
+468 
-482 DGPGIDLTDEQIELM
+482 
-497 CAVICDGSLMS
+497 
-508 ATSERC
+508 
-514 RFHLKKERKKER
+514 
-526 LVDICQR
+526 
-533 ANVAVVSSPS
+533 
-543 ASEGYTDFYL
+543 
-553 NTPLRTKEFTA
+553 
-564 EWYSCSQHQLQLI
+564 
-577 ANNIRFWDGHEYKN
+577 
-591 GSSNFS
+591 
-597 SNVKANADFVQF
+597 
-609 VFASTG
+609 
-615 HRSSIYTLNRSGEQY
+615 
-630 LTNGKTYTRK
+630 
-640 SVDFRVN
+640 
-647 YATSSKVP
+647 
-655 YPYAKDKGTA
+655 
-665 ITRVRSI
+665 
-672 DGYKYCFTLP
+672 
-682 TGYWVSRRNGKIS
+682 
-695 ILHNCGKSS
+695 GKSS
-704 TVNGI
+704 VVNGI

-815 DTIKSNTMPTVQLT
+815 DTIKSHTMPTVQLT

-1003 ILGAEDYN
+1003 VLGVEDYN

-1068 LQQAVRI
+1068 LQQAVKI

-1093 KPKEYLDDQKV
+1093 KPKESLDEQKV
-1104 SITQL
+1104 

>member
-360 WNTLNNQFSILTGGA
+360 WNTLNNQFSILTGSA
-375 GCVDCDTEFFNGER
+375 GV
-389 WKRIAD
+389 
-395 YQPGD
+395 
-400 KVLQYNPETKTAQ
+400 
-413 LVTPLRYI
+413 
-421 KQNCEEFWHIQ
+421 
-432 GRIFDQCVSDDHL
+432 
-445 MAYHRSRTD
+445 
-454 NLITEPA
+454 
-461 ETFVPKI
+461 
-468 QKGYYCTTPSGFFF
+468 
-482 DGPGIDLTDEQIELM
+482 
-497 CAVICDGSLMS
+497 
-508 ATSERC
+508 
-514 RFHLKKERKKER
+514 
-526 LVDICQR
+526 
-533 ANVAVVSSPS
+533 
-543 ASEGYTDFYL
+543 
-553 NTPLRTKEFTA
+553 
-564 EWYSCSQHQLQLI
+564 
-577 ANNIRFWDGHEYKN
+577 
-591 GSSNFS
+591 
-597 SNVKANADFVQF
+597 
-609 VFASTG
+609 
-615 HRSSIYTLNRSGEQY
+615 
-630 LTNGKTYTRK
+630 
-640 SVDFRVN
+640 
-647 YATSSKVP
+647 
-655 YPYAKDKGTA
+655 
-665 ITRVRSI
+665 
-672 DGYKYCFTLP
+672 
-682 TGYWVSRRNGKIS
+682 
-695 ILHNCGKSS
+695 GKSS
-704 TVNGI
+704 VVNGI

-760 KENPVPYDIIIGD
+760 KENPLPYDIIIGD

-815 DTIKSNTMPTVQLT
+815 DTIKSHTMPTVQLT

-992 MIVNLTEQGDI
+992 MIVNLTEQGDVV
-1003 ILGAEDYN
+1003 LGAEDYN

-1068 LQQAVRI
+1068 LQQAVKI

-1093 KPKEYLDDQKV
+1093 KSKESLDEQKV
-1104 SITQL
+1104 